1 MVELFYLVGFVLC
14 ASVVG
19 WLLSK
24 PFGAVGWGI
33 GAVGGLLLWGGFLWC
48 IKCFCNKLVAKRQ
61 AGTKIADKKAND

>member
-33 GAVGGLLLWGGFLWC
+33 GAVGGLLLWGGVLWC
-48 IKCFCNKLVAKRQ
+48 IKCF
-61 AGTKIADKKAND
+61 